1 MAGKANSA
9 RSTTREISLSG
20 WWFKHYILEAA
31 FMATTLTHTQAL
43 LSLPFNHNTAF
54 TELADNC
61 ERFVE
66 ALVECEQPAEKIALY
81 GRLSTC
87 LALLQPTLLEPVP
100 EYLKASLT
108 VDDFPTRLPL
118 FDPEP
123 DQLGHYCQVLTQ
135 QLISGLC
142 NPEAERV
149 ISDLLFELVS
159 LYADTLKMPRWLRTD
174 EGLVDLV

>member
-1 MAGKANSA
+1 
-9 RSTTREISLSG
+9 
-20 WWFKHYILEAA
+20 
-31 FMATTLTHTQAL
+31 MATTLTHTQAL
-43 LSLPFNHNTAF
+43 LTLPFNHNTAF

-66 ALVECEQPAEKIALY
+66 ALVECEQPAEKVALY
-81 GRLSTC
+81 GRLSAC

-108 VDDFPTRLPL
+108 VDVLPTRLPL

-123 DQLGHYCQVLTQ
+123 DQLGRYCQVLTQ
-135 QLISGLC
+135 QLISGSYD
-142 NPEAERV
+142 PEAERV

-159 LYADTLKMPRWLRTD
+159 LYADTLKMPRWLKTN